1 MAGNALPRTFERG
14 ELKTIRY
21 DHWVSGFYPGVLWL
35 LYEDTG
41 NERLRAYAEMYTD
54 RVEPAKLMTNTH
66 DLGS

>member
-1 MAGNALPRTFERG
+1 
-14 ELKTIRY
+14 
-21 DHWVSGFYPGVLWL
+21 VLWL